1 MGKQTTDTC
10 PGCSSHC
17 PLDHV
22 RCKYGLR
29 YIKKLQSKQEAA
41 AGSMNDRHKHKWEKH
56 VHQGSA
62 LWHLLVCAGRAKR
75 ALRKKRIT
83 EAQALS
89 ALSPNEQDQLIAL
102 LGQIA
107 AAIDEENEA

>member
-1 MGKQTTDTC
+1 MGKQTTGTC
-10 PGCSSHC
+10 PGCSRHC

-29 YIKKLQSKQEAA
+29 YIEKLQSKQEAA
-41 AGSMNDRHKHKWEKH
+41 DNSARDRRRHKWEKH
-56 VHQGSA
+56 VCRGSA

-102 LGQIA
+102 LGRIA